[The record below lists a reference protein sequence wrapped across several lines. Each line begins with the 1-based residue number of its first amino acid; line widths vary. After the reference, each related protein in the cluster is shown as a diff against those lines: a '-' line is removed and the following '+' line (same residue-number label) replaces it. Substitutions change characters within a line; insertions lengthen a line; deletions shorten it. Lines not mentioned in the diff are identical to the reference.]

1 MSKRRVRVLLTAN
14 FERNLEEIREFLAST
29 GAAPAFEALVDR
41 LASELVPTLERFPQL
56 GADFTTRAP
65 LSLDGQA
72 LFERLI
78 KLASPSPELRQLIE
92 GDFVLLYLVRG
103 DSLFL
108 LSIRHHRQLS
118 FDFAGHWP

>member
-1 MSKRRVRVLLTAN
+1 MEVLVTAN
-14 FERNLEEIREFLAST
+14 FERNLVEIRDFLASL

-41 LASELVPTLERFPQL
+41 LASERVPTLEQFPQL

-78 KLASPSPELRQLIE
+78 KLAGPSTELRQLIE

>member
-1 MSKRRVRVLLTAN
+1 MSKRRVEVLATAN
-14 FERNLEEIREFLAST
+14 FDRNLEEIREFLGSM
-29 GAAPAFEALVDR
+29 GAASAFEALLDR
-41 LASELVPTLERFPQL
+41 LASELIPTLEQFPQL
-56 GADFTTRAP
+56 GADFTSRAP

-72 LFERLI
+72 LFERLV
-78 KLASPSPELRQLIE
+78 KLAGASSELRQLID